1 MTGETDD
8 VTESWKLRNDTSS
21 LLCEPPNLRNRG
33 DAGLNLTQRR
43 LERLSGDEPSQN
55 FWYFRYMVTEQFCAL

>member
-21 LLCEPPNLRNRG
+21 LLCEPPNLRNRS